1 MKENSNEYYDLEERI
16 VMLQMA
22 IETLESEGCIET
34 ASMAKNKLQE
44 LLEEEKRMLAE

>member
-1 MKENSNEYYDLEERI
+1 MKENCTEYYELEERI

-44 LLEEEKRMLAE
+44 LLEQEKRMLAE